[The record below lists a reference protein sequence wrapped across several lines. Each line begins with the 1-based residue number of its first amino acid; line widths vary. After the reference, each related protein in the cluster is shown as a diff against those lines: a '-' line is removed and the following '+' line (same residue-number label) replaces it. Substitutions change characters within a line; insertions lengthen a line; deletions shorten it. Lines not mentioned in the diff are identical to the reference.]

1 MSIRKA
7 DSTLSNIEKME
18 CLFHF
23 LVSDA
28 NPIRKKLFPREF
40 LRFVSVTDSK
50 VPWERGGPVALE
62 AFASRDDEVVSERFR
77 RAFGY
82 DTE

>member
-1 MSIRKA
+1 M
-7 DSTLSNIEKME
+7 
-18 CLFHF
+18 
-23 LVSDA
+23 
-28 NPIRKKLFPREF
+28 LFPREF

-62 AFASRDDEVVSERFR
+62 AFASRDDEVASERFR